1 MAPYFVIGGL
11 AICVV
16 IALLAWLFWELV
28 AIALDD
34 AAVD

>member
-1 MAPYFVIGGL
+1 MTPYFVIGGL

-16 IALLAWLFWELV
+16 IAMLVWLFGELV
-28 AIALDD
+28 AIAFDD